1 MLKLDALQEKPWYLH
16 LAAFGGVALL
26 FYAAFYFLIT
36 SGTRAE
42 TAEIEAQVEK
52 LRSDNAGAQI
62 ASQRL
67 SEFKANYER
76 AQADYEDLK
85 ALLPEQRELTTVLA
99 NVQDKARGRL
109 TLRKFVPKDDEQLEM
124 YAAKP
129 VEIQVTGTYNQIGQ
143 FFSQMASYQRIVSI
157 TDFKVA
163 KLREGGLVQDL
174 KDGKTV
180 DAVFTLKAYY
190 VAPEQLQTAAAQP
203 GQPQQAGQQTGPFN
217 TPAKLSP
224 EALQKLALPTP
235 KPTPVVAIPGAAK

>member
-1 MLKLDALQEKPWYLH
+1 MLKLDVLQEKPWYLH
-16 LAAFGGVALL
+16 LAAFGLVALL
-26 FYAAFYFLIT
+26 VYGVFYYFVT

-42 TAEIEAQVEK
+42 TDEIMAQVEQ
-52 LRSDNAGAQI
+52 LQSANAGAQI

-67 SEFKANYER
+67 NEFKANYAR

-109 TLRKFVPKDDEQLEM
+109 TLRKFTPKDDEQQDL

-129 VEIQVTGTYNQIGQ
+129 VEIEVTGSYNQIGQ

-157 TDFKVA
+157 TDFRVSQLKDNFV
-163 KLREGGLVQDL
+163 KDK

-190 VAPEQLQTAAAQP
+190 VTPEKLQPAPAPSQPAPVAGQPTVNPTVNPSAATTSAAA
-203 GQPQQAGQQTGPFN
+203 AAAAN
-217 TPAKLSP
+217 PA
-224 EALQKLALPTP
+224 QVQV
-235 KPTPVVAIPGAAK
+235 PVSK

>member
-1 MLKLDALQEKPWYLH
+1 MLKLDAFQEKPWYVH
-16 LAAFGGVALL
+16 LAAFGVVAMLI
-26 FYAAFYFLIT
+26 YAGFYFLVT

-42 TAEIEAQVEK
+42 TAEVEAQVEQ
-52 LRSDNAGAQI
+52 LRSANAGAQI

-67 SEFKANYER
+67 NEFKANYAR

-99 NVQDKARGRL
+99 NVQEKADGKL
-109 TLRKFVPKDDEQLEM
+109 TLRKFVPKEDEQQDL

-129 VEIQVTGTYNQIGQ
+129 VEIEVTGTYNQIGQ

-157 TDFKVA
+157 TDFKVT
-163 KLREGGLVQDL
+163 KLKDVLVNDK

-190 VAPEQLQTAAAQP
+190 VAPEKLQAAAPASPGQPAAPAANPATAAAKDAAAASNNAS
-203 GQPQQAGQQTGPFN
+203 AG
-217 TPAKLSP
+217 K
-224 EALQKLALPTP
+224 
-235 KPTPVVAIPGAAK
+235 

>member
-1 MLKLDALQEKPWYLH
+1 MLKLDVLQEKPWYLH
-16 LAAFGGVALL
+16 LAAFGLVALFVYGV
-26 FYAAFYFLIT
+26 FYYFVT

-42 TAEIEAQVEK
+42 TDEIMAQVEQ
-52 LRSDNAGAQI
+52 LQSANAGAQI

-67 SEFKANYER
+67 NEFKANYAR

-99 NVQDKARGRL
+99 NVQDKAKGRL
-109 TLRKFVPKDDEQLEM
+109 TLRKFTPKDDEQQDL

-129 VEIQVTGTYNQIGQ
+129 VEIEVTGSYNQIGQ

-157 TDFKVA
+157 TDFRVS
-163 KLREGGLVQDL
+163 KLKDNFVKDK

-190 VAPEQLQTAAAQP
+190 VTPEKLQPAP
-203 GQPQQAGQQTGPFN
+203 GQPAPAAGQPTVN
-217 TPAKLSP
+217 PAVNPS
-224 EALQKLALPTP
+224 
-235 KPTPVVAIPGAAK
+235 AATTSAAAAAAANPAQVKVPASN

>member
-1 MLKLDALQEKPWYLH
+1 MLKLDVLQEKPWYLH
-16 LAAFGGVALL
+16 LAAFGLVALFVYGV
-26 FYAAFYFLIT
+26 FYYFVT

-42 TAEIEAQVEK
+42 TDEIMAQVEQ
-52 LRSDNAGAQI
+52 LQSANAGAQI

-67 SEFKANYER
+67 NEFKANYAR

-109 TLRKFVPKDDEQLEM
+109 TLRKFTPKDDEQQDL

-129 VEIQVTGTYNQIGQ
+129 VEIEVTGSYNQIGQ

-157 TDFKVA
+157 TDFRVS
-163 KLREGGLVQDL
+163 KLKDNFVKDK

-190 VAPEQLQTAAAQP
+190 VTPEKLQPAPAP
-203 GQPQQAGQQTGPFN
+203 GQPAPVAGQPTVNPSAATTSAAAAAAAN
-217 TPAKLSP
+217 PAQVKVPASN
-224 EALQKLALPTP
+224 
-235 KPTPVVAIPGAAK
+235 